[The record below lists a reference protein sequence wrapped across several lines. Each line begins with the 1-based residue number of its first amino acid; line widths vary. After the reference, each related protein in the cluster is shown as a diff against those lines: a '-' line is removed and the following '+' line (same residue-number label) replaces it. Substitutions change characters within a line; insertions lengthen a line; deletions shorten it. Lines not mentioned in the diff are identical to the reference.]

1 VHCRY
6 PKSRLSAVYQ
16 IILGFIVLIIVAAY
30 TANLAAFLQA
40 QSYATFSATS
50 VDQVLFSAP
59 PISIP
64 NPHPRAQPH
73 PALNPH
79 PSIR

>member
-1 VHCRY
+1 
-6 PKSRLSAVYQ
+6 
-16 IILGFIVLIIVAAY
+16 
-30 TANLAAFLQA
+30 
-40 QSYATFSATS
+40 
-50 VDQVLFSAP
+50 VLFSAP

-64 NPHPRAQPH
+64 NPHPRAQLH